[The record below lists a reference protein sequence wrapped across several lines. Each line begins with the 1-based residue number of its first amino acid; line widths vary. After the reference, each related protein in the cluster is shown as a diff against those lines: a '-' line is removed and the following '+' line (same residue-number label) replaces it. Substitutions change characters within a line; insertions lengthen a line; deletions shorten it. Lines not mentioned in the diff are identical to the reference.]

1 MRPERETQNRIV
13 KLLSSKLG
21 YNPLFGGNLQ
31 ERISNSNI
39 ECLVLETFLQ
49 KKGYSDSIISKAIAE
64 LRKCAAVNSAD
75 ELYPINQTVYSLL

>member
-13 KLLSSKLG
+13 KILSSKLE
-21 YNPLFGGNLQ
+21 YKPLFGGNLQ
-31 ERISNSNI
+31 ERINNSNI
-39 ECLVLETFLQ
+39 EGIVLESFLQ

-75 ELYPINQTVYSLL
+75 ELYPINKAVEYLL